1 VFYEE
6 GRFAPGGY
14 VHLGC
19 REAYFETGGILEQ
32 VLQFSPDLSDA
43 DREELGR
50 AFDTQEP
57 GPSPEEP

>member
-19 REAYFETGGILEQ
+19 REAYFETGEILEQ

-43 DREELGR
+43 DRKELVR
-50 AFDTQEP
+50 AFV
-57 GPSPEEP
+57 